1 MLTDTHCRNAK
12 PKEKLYRLNDQRGL
26 YLEVK
31 PNGVKAWRYRFT
43 LDGKASMFA
52 LGEYPAVTLSE
63 ARERSEAARKLVK
76 QGINPAQQR
85 QLDRI
90 RQASEAKNTFEIVAK
105 EWLQTKDWEDVTKNR
120 RLDMLE
126 RVVFPS
132 IGNMPVREIT
142 PAHVLD
148 ILQKTAKRGAP
159 TVAAEARR
167 TMSAVFEFAVATL
180 RADSDP
186 VWPVRKA
193 LPANKTQHK
202 PALSKEQIG
211 KLLSDFANHR
221 CSFQVSHC
229 MQLMWWTLARP
240 TEVAEAAWDEFDLE
254 KAVWRIPA
262 QRMKARKEH
271 VVPLPRQAV
280 EMLKGLHAIT
290 GNRKHLF
297 PGRDDRNAPMSAASL
312 RQALKVLGTQ
322 VGNCL
327 AEQQHALHYL
337 GTGHVIGRV
346 ENQQGDLLG
355 VLAINVRE
363 ALAGSSDET
372 VCEWQRV
379 GRKRPQSQ
387 LGVLAGGL
395 AWLRTLVKEGAR
407 AQNTFNG
414 QGASDSSG

>member
-229 MQLMWWTLARP
+229 MQLML
-240 TEVAEAAWDEFDLE
+240 
-254 KAVWRIPA
+254 
-262 QRMKARKEH
+262 
-271 VVPLPRQAV
+271 PL
-280 EMLKGLHAIT
+280 L
-290 GNRKHLF
+290 
-297 PGRDDRNAPMSAASL
+297 
-312 RQALKVLGTQ
+312 
-322 VGNCL
+322 C
-327 AEQQHALHYL
+327 
-337 GTGHVIGRV
+337 
-346 ENQQGDLLG
+346 G
-355 VLAINVRE
+355 VL
-363 ALAGSSDET
+363 SSLLT
-372 VCEWQRV
+372 
-379 GRKRPQSQ
+379 RPFCA
-387 LGVLAGGL
+387 VP
-395 AWLRTLVKEGAR
+395 RTSVSRIA
-407 AQNTFNG
+407 
-414 QGASDSSG
+414 

>member
-12 PKEKLYRLNDQRGL
+12 PREKLYRLNDQRGL

-90 RQASEAKNTFEIVAK
+90 RKASEAKNTFEIVAK

-132 IGNMPVREIT
+132 IGSMPVREIT
-142 PAHVLD
+142 PTHVLD

-312 RQALKVLGTQ
+312 RQALKVLGWS
-322 VGNCL
+322 G
-327 AEQQHALHYL
+327 AYSPHA
-337 GTGHVIGRV
+337 TRTS
-346 ENQQGDLLG
+346 
-355 VLAINVRE
+355 
-363 ALAGSSDET
+363 GS
-372 VCEWQRV
+372 
-379 GRKRPQSQ
+379 
-387 LGVLAGGL
+387 
-395 AWLRTLVKEGAR
+395 
-407 AQNTFNG
+407 
-414 QGASDSSG
+414 

>member
-12 PKEKLYRLNDQRGL
+12 PREKLYRLNDQRGL

-90 RQASEAKNTFEIVAK
+90 RKASEAKNTFEIVAK

-142 PAHVLD
+142 PAHVLE

-312 RQALKVLGTQ
+312 RQALKVLGWSGAYSPHATRTSGSTRLNEMGYRPDAIEAQ
-322 VGNCL
+322 L
-327 AEQQHALHYL
+327 AHADQ
-337 GTGHVIGRV
+337 
-346 ENQQGDLLG
+346 N
-355 VLAINVRE
+355 NVRRTYNH
-363 ALAGSSDET
+363 ATYFDERRAMMQ
-372 VCEWQRV
+372 EWADR
-379 GRKRPQSQ
+379 
-387 LGVLAGGL
+387 LDE
-395 AWLRTLVKEGAR
+395 WKEQ
-407 AQNTFNG
+407 AQT
-414 QGASDSSG
+414 